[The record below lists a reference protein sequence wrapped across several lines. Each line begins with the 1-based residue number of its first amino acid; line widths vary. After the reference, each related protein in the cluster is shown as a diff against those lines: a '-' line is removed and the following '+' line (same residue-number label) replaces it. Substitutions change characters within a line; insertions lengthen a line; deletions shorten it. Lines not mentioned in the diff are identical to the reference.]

1 MHRPLCLLTL
11 SVSHPRSTYCARHSI
26 EQGLRPREGRG
37 AGEEFPSAFP
47 PPHRAPPTSPH
58 KHTWKPAVVG
68 PLGPGLSRGDVSIS
82 PVLDKPAASGS
93 LHRLGGSGFRV
104 KGLGSVYPY
113 PPRGFQSPP
122 PIFPWPGK
130 GIQELAPPLP
140 QTCGTNGNSLE
151 REGELPKV

>member
-1 MHRPLCLLTL
+1 MGLTHRPLCLLTL

-47 PPHRAPPTSPH
+47 PLQRAPPTSPH
-58 KHTWKPAVVG
+58 KHTWKPAVAG

-93 LHRLGGSGFRV
+93 LHRLGGSGVRV
-104 KGLGSVYPY
+104 KGLGSVYPC

-122 PIFPWPGK
+122 PHLPLAWEGNPRAGPTPAPDLRHKWKQSGK
-130 GIQELAPPLP
+130 R
-140 QTCGTNGNSLE
+140 S
-151 REGELPKV
+151 